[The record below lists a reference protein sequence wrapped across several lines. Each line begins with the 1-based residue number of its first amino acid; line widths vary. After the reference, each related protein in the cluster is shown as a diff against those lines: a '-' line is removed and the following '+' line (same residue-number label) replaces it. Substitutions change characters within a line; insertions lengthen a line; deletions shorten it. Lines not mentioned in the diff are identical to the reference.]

1 MAESL
6 RILQI
11 CHKPPRPAVDG
22 GCIAMDSLT
31 SGLLL
36 EGHRVKVLS
45 LHTHKHPYNGSALDE
60 DYVNATRFEA
70 VFADTELNV
79 RDAASHVITGESYHL
94 SRFHVPEMDRAIE
107 QVLREEMFDVILLES
122 LFTTSYIPAIRRLSD
137 AEVVLRAHNVEHHL
151 WEEVTESMT
160 TGPKKWL
167 LSLFQAKLRDEEL
180 RLLGAVDA
188 VAAITEKDAAWFRE
202 AMTSQEVGDPE
213 RVVALPFGLDVDH
226 TPHAAIQTAPERI
239 LHLGAMDWTP
249 NQQGVMWLL
258 EHVWPL
264 VRERHADAELDL
276 AGRHM
281 PEELASI
288 PEQGVNVLGEVADA
302 ASTYDTACA
311 VVVPLLPEQGVNVL
325 GEVADA
331 ASTYDT
337 ACAVV
342 VPLHAGSGMR
352 IKLAEALAAG
362 RPVVTTSKGMEG
374 LDLEHGV
381 HVLVAD
387 TAEAMS
393 NALVRVL
400 TDAELALQLGR
411 SGRQWALENMG
422 HRARAKTLTQ
432 HLSQWVRA

>member
-45 LHTHKHPYNGSALDE
+45 LHTNKHPYNGSALDE

-79 RDAASHVITGESYHL
+79 RDAASHIITGESYHL

-151 WEEVTESMT
+151 WEEVTESMA

-281 PEELASI
+281 PEELVSA
-288 PEQGVNVLGEVADA
+288 
-302 ASTYDTACA
+302 
-311 VVVPLLPEQGVNVL
+311 PEQGVNVL

-393 NALVRVL
+393 DALVRVL
-400 TDAELALQLGR
+400 TDADLALQLGR

>member
-36 EGHRVKVLS
+36 EGHRVKVMS
-45 LHTHKHPYNGSALDE
+45 LHTHKHPYDARALEE
-60 DYVNATRFEA
+60 DYVDATRFEA

-151 WEEVTESMT
+151 WEEVTASMG

-167 LSLFQAKLRDEEL
+167 LSLFQAKLRDEEI

-202 AMTSQEVGDPE
+202 AMATYGAGDPE
-213 RVVALPFGLDVDH
+213 RVVALPFGLDVEQ
-226 TPHAAIQTAPERI
+226 TPHTAIHKPPERI
-239 LHLGAMDWTP
+239 LHLGSMDWTP

-258 EHVWPL
+258 DHVWPL
-264 VRERHADAELDL
+264 VREQLAHAELDL

-281 PEELASI
+281 PEELTSI
-288 PEQGVNVLGEVADA
+288 PEQGVNVLGEVD
-302 ASTYDTACA
+302 
-311 VVVPLLPEQGVNVL
+311 
-325 GEVADA
+325 DA

-374 LDLEHGV
+374 LDLQHGV

-387 TAEAMS
+387 TAEVMCD
-393 NALVRVL
+393 ALVRVL
-400 TDAELALQLGR
+400 TDPDLALQLGQA
-411 SGRQWALENMG
+411 GRQWASDNMG

-432 HLSQWVRA
+432 HLSEWVRA

>member
-1 MAESL
+1 MADSL

-45 LHTHKHPYNGSALDE
+45 LHTHKHSYDPSALDE
-60 DYVNATRFEA
+60 DYVKATRFEA

-107 QVLREEMFDVILLES
+107 QVLREEMFDVVLVES

-151 WEEVTESMT
+151 WEEVTASMG

-167 LSLFQAKLRDEEL
+167 LSLFQAKLRDEEI
-180 RLLGAVDA
+180 RLLGSVDA
-188 VAAITEKDAAWFRE
+188 VAAITEKDATWFRE
-202 AMTSQEVGDPE
+202 AMATHGAGHPE
-213 RVVALPFGLDVDH
+213 RVVALPFGLDVEH
-226 TPHAAIQTAPERI
+226 TPHAAIHTPAERI

-258 EHVWPL
+258 DHVWPL
-264 VRERHADAELDL
+264 VRKQHEEAQLDL

-281 PEELASI
+281 PEELVSM
-288 PEQGVNVLGEVADA
+288 PERGVNVLGEVD
-302 ASTYDTACA
+302 
-311 VVVPLLPEQGVNVL
+311 
-325 GEVADA
+325 DA

-374 LDLEHGV
+374 LDLQDGV

-387 TAEAMS
+387 TSEAMS
-393 NALVRVL
+393 DALVRVL
-400 TDAELALQLGR
+400 TDADLALQLGQA
-411 SGRQWALENMG
+411 GRQWALNNMG

-432 HLSQWVRA
+432 HLSEWVRV